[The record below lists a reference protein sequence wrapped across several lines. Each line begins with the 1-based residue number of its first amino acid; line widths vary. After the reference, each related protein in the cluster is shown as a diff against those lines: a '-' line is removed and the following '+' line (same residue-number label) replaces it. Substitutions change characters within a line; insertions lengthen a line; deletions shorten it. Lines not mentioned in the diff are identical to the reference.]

1 MAYPKNIFNTTNV
14 TNKKTQETVEAGS
27 LGFYCGI
34 NKEKIPE
41 FDQANCETVF
51 EGLNNSFIVLGR
63 DRNAS
68 WASGCGGHGL
78 VQCGMIDLVAGRGQL
93 TMAANNKNG
102 TDDPLQGLEFVGP
115 MFHSDAARVYITQK
129 CENIDQYFGLKETGG
144 RSSKLKSA
152 IGLKADHLRVIGREK
167 VKIFCGAGIY
177 EGFDPNIG
185 ETNSL
190 GQNLA
195 RGRIELQVG
204 QQKLQPLVLGDNLVN
219 YLKIKSKRDK
229 KIYQML
235 NTIGLNLMVLNGIV
249 SAVPGA
255 AGALVPF
262 MKEQATNVA
271 DSGIETF
278 NTYIEQLNSLDNDII
293 PGEDNILSSTV
304 YTT

>member
-14 TNKKTQETVEAGS
+14 TNNKTQEAVEAGS

-93 TMAANNKNG
+93 TMAANNKDG
-102 TDDPLQGLEFVGP
+102 IDDPLQGLEFVGP

-144 RSSKLKSA
+144 RSSELKSA

-177 EGFDPNIG
+177 EGFDPSIG

-255 AGALVPF
+255 AAALVPF
-262 MKEQATNVA
+262 MKEQVTNVA